1 MVTNDKVF
9 NIMMSE
15 AASPMEYSGTLPL
28 DLEEFPVITNDDGTI
43 SNIITRQYSVDDKVW
58 LLPSMRKGKHLTD
71 EEIDQMIK
79 KGEHFGIFNNKTEA
93 DWMDMQIHED
103 FEKMY
108 GG

>member
-43 SNIITRQYSVDDKVW
+43 SNINFICPDKKVFNQNQF
-58 LLPSMRKGKHLTD
+58 PSM
-71 EEIDQMIK
+71 E
-79 KGEHFGIFNNKTEA
+79 
-93 DWMDMQIHED
+93 
-103 FEKMY
+103 Y
-108 GG
+108 S